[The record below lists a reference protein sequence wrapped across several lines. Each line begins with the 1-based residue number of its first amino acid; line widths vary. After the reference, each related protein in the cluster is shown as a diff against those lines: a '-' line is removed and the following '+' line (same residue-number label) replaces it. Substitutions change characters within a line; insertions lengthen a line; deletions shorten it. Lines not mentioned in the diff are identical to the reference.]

1 MTDHKATLQYNRMRH
16 WTRGLT
22 FILSL
27 LFCLLPSGC
36 DKEQQNERIS
46 AQEPLTLRLGI
57 PAQPTAALFIIAL
70 EKGFFSQ
77 AGLNVKP
84 FRYPSGKRSLV
95 EGFIPNRIDAT
106 SPTGVPVV
114 VTAFNRDDFVI
125 LCTLFNTDDNN
136 RIVARRDHGI
146 EKPADLWGKRIG
158 TQQGSAVH
166 YFLHLFL
173 TSHGLSE
180 NDVDIVFMKAEQ
192 LPIALARGD
201 IDAFSMREPYV
212 SLALN
217 MLPNQAHA
225 MAEPGLHKQ
234 MELLLIRRSLLEE
247 QPEIAL
253 RLLRGLKAAEEFIAY
268 NPADAIVTT
277 ARYLGSPDEKIRAIW
292 PTLQLRVSLDESMID
307 LLEKQAHWIKA
318 SGMVQDKD
326 IPDFRKLINPEPL
339 KSLWPER
346 VNYR

>member
-1 MTDHKATLQYNRMRH
+1 MTTGSTVNSYSRKWHGNK
-16 WTRGLT
+16 
-22 FILSL
+22 LSAFCCF
-27 LFCLLPSGC
+27 LFLCLLPLGC
-36 DKEQQNERIS
+36 DMEQQGNG
-46 AQEPLTLRLGI
+46 APMQEPLTLRLGV

-77 AGLNVKP
+77 AGLDVKP
-84 FRYPSGKRSLV
+84 LRFPSGKRSLND
-95 EGFIPNRIDAT
+95 GFIPNRIDAT

-114 VTAFNRDDFVI
+114 VAAFDRDDFVI
-125 LCTLFNTDDNN
+125 LCTLFNTDDTN

-146 EKPADLWGKRIG
+146 ETPADLRGKRIG

-173 TSHGLSE
+173 TSHGMSE

-192 LPIALARGD
+192 LPDALARGD

-234 MELLLIRRSLLEE
+234 MELLVMRRSLLEE

-253 RLLRGLKAAEEFIAY
+253 RLLRGLKAAEDFIAD

-292 PTLQLRVSLDESMID
+292 PKLKLRVSLDKSLID
-307 LLEKQAHWIKA
+307 LLEKQAQWVKTT
-318 SGMVQDKD
+318 GLVNDKP
-326 IPDFRKLINPEPL
+326 IPDFRKFIEPEPL
-339 KSLWPER
+339 LLLWPER

>member
-1 MTDHKATLQYNRMRH
+1 MTNSHATYRINRIRFKY
-16 WTRGLT
+16 WALILG
-22 FILSL
+22 LSL
-27 LFCLLPSGC
+27 LLCLLPGGC
-36 DKEQQNERIS
+36 DMEQQGGGTPT
-46 AQEPLTLRLGI
+46 QKPLTLRLGV

-70 EKGFFSQ
+70 EKGFFTQ

-84 FRYPSGKRSLV
+84 LRFPSGTRSLHD
-95 EGFIPNRIDAT
+95 GFFVNRIDAT
-106 SPTGVPVV
+106 SPSGAPVV
-114 VTAFNRDDFVI
+114 IAAFNRDDFVI
-125 LCTLFNTDDNN
+125 LCSLYNTDDTN

-146 EKPADLWGKRIG
+146 EKPADLKGKRIA
-158 TQQGSAVH
+158 TQYGSAVH

-192 LPIALARGD
+192 LPVALAKGD

-225 MAEPGLHKQ
+225 MSEPGLHKQ
-234 MELLLIRRSLLEE
+234 RDLLVMRRNLLEE
-247 QPEIAL
+247 RPEIAL
-253 RLLRGLKAAEEFIAY
+253 RMLQGLKSAEEFIAD

-292 PTLQLRVSLDESMID
+292 PKLQLRVGLDDSMIE
-307 LLEKQAHWIKA
+307 LLDKQAQWVKT
-318 SGMVQDKD
+318 SGLVKDKPV
-326 IPDFRKLINPEPL
+326 PDFRNFINPEPL
-339 KSLWPER
+339 LLLWPER
-346 VNYR
+346 VTYR

>member
-1 MTDHKATLQYNRMRH
+1 MKNGSISNQYLLVRKRS
-16 WTRGLT
+16 
-22 FILSL
+22 IL
-27 LFCLLPSGC
+27 LFLCCIFLTCILPNGC
-36 DKEQQNERIS
+36 DWGQQGNG
-46 AQEPLTLRLGI
+46 APMQEPLTLRLGV

-77 AGLNVKP
+77 AGLDIQPVR
-84 FRYPSGKRSLV
+84 FPSGKRSLT

-114 VTAFNRDDFVI
+114 VTAFSRDDFVI

-146 EKPADLWGKRIG
+146 EKPADLRGKRIG

-192 LPIALARGD
+192 LPHALAKGE

-234 MELLLIRRSLLEE
+234 MELLVMRRNLLEE

-253 RLLRGLKAAEEFIAY
+253 RLLRGLKAAEEFIAD
-268 NPADAIVTT
+268 NPTDAIVTT
-277 ARYLGSPDEKIRAIW
+277 ARYLGSPDDKIRAIW
-292 PTLQLRVSLDESMID
+292 PGLKLRVSLDKSLLD
-307 LLEKQAHWIKA
+307 LLEKQAHWVKT
-318 SGMVQDKD
+318 SGLANDKP
-326 IPDFRKLINPEPL
+326 IPDFRKLIKPEPL
-339 KSLWPER
+339 LLLWPER
-346 VNYR
+346 VDYR